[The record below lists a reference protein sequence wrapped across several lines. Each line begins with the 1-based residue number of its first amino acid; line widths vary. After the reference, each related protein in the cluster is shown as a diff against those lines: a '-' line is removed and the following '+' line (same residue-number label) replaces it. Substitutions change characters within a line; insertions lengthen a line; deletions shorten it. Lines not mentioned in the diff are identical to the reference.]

1 MSKKHEKKADIKI
14 NRVLRN
20 MSFQRLL
27 AVVFTWLVLS
37 AVVAS
42 EATPKKYKLA
52 EGDISQYDINAPR
65 DIENTIMTRQNAET
79 KAAEL
84 PPVIID
90 IANANS
96 DMYNGA
102 YEYFDGL
109 EQLFSNMM
117 SWQPSSGTKER
128 PNSGRNDTKEGDE
141 PDTYSEHL
149 KTSDPNGQYSVLSK
163 MDESQL
169 QLLFTEDGLSL
180 VKELKSQVIK
190 ETLPKLTG
198 MNLMSS
204 NIQEEKAKSLT
215 AIMERLGSELVEP
228 IAKDVLD
235 KVIKPNSR
243 VDEEATANQK
253 NAFIESYIK
262 ENPVIIYQDERIIS
276 KDDVVTK
283 DKFEVLK
290 ELNYIDSEGK
300 PDVLLFVAVFLLILL
315 LMLAVMFYLR
325 QFHPKLYYDRNSIL
339 LICVSVL
346 LTTLFAWA
354 FRRLIPDLSYLVI
367 PVFIA
372 PVLVAIFLG
381 IEPAITVNLLLTFSY
396 AIMFE
401 GQLQFMLMAL
411 VGGTFAAFFTVN
423 ATQRR
428 KISLTGVLMG
438 VLNAFVI
445 VLTCIINKKG
455 LDSLINDGGLA
466 FLNGLLSIIL
476 AIGILPF
483 LESTFNVITPLK
495 LLELADPNHP
505 LLKRLL
511 MEAPGTYHH
520 SLMVGNLAEVA
531 TREIGGNALL
541 ARVGAY
547 FHDVGK
553 LKRPQFFKEN
563 QMSDNPHDKLTPNLS
578 TLVITSHTKDG
589 EELALKYHLPK
600 IIRDIILQ
608 HHGTTLVAYFY
619 HKATKTEKVDDLK
632 EEKFRYEGPL
642 PDTREAAV
650 VMLADSVE
658 AAVRAMPE
666 KTQGKIEGLI
676 RKIIKDKLDDG
687 QLDRCDLTLKDLSTI
702 ADSFLQVL
710 SGVFHERPEYP
721 ELEKKNSLLELDNSI
736 YNNPKELK
744 NKRGKGQD
752 EAASIQ
758 QTEGPNAL
766 QGDS

>member
-1 MSKKHEKKADIKI
+1 MVKKHQKKADMKFYKVI
-14 NRVLRN
+14 RSL
-20 MSFQRLL
+20 SFQRLL
-27 AVVFTWLVLS
+27 AVVLTWLALS
-37 AVVAS
+37 TVVAY
-42 EATPKKYKLA
+42 EAAPKKYKLA
-52 EGDISQYDINAPR
+52 QGDISQYDINAPR
-65 DIENTIMTRQNAET
+65 DIENTTMTRQNAEV
-79 KAAEL
+79 KAAGL
-84 PPVIID
+84 TPVVIEIS
-90 IANANS
+90 NANS

-102 YEYFDGL
+102 FEYFDGL
-109 EQLFSNMM
+109 EKLFLMM
-117 SWQPSSGTKER
+117 SGEASPGSEGTISGNTPEIDQEPQTYNER
-128 PNSGRNDTKEGDE
+128 VKAFDTSGN
-141 PDTYSEHL
+141 
-149 KTSDPNGQYSVLSK
+149 YSVLLNL
-163 MDESQL
+163 DETQL
-169 QLLFTEDGLSL
+169 QRLFSDEGLAL
-180 VKELKSQVIK
+180 VKGLKNQVIK
-190 ETLPKLTG
+190 EVLPVLTG
-198 MNLMSS
+198 MNLMTS
-204 NIQEEKAKSLT
+204 NIEAEKSKSLAKMMT
-215 AIMERLGSELVEP
+215 EENNDLVRP

-235 KVIKPNSR
+235 KVVKPNSR
-243 VDEEATANQK
+243 VDEEATARQK
-253 NAFIESYIK
+253 NSFIESYIK
-262 ENPVIIYQDERIIS
+262 DNPVIIYQDERIIS
-276 KDDVVTK
+276 KDDVVTE

-300 PDVLLFVAVFLLILL
+300 PDILLYLAVFLIIFILIL
-315 LMLAVMFYLR
+315 AVLFYLHN
-325 QFHPKLYYDRNSIL
+325 FHPKLYYDRNS
-339 LICVSVL
+339 VL
-346 LTTLFAWA
+346 LMCVAVLIATLFAWA
-354 FRRLIPDLSYLVI
+354 FRQFVPDLSYLII
-367 PVFIA
+367 PIFIA
-372 PVLVAIFLG
+372 PVLVTIFLG
-381 IEPAITVNLLLTFSY
+381 IEPAITVNLLLTFSF
-396 AIMFE
+396 AIMVE
-401 GQLQFMLMAL
+401 GNMQFMLMSL
-411 VGGTFAAFFTVN
+411 LGGSFAAFFTVN

-428 KISLTGVLMG
+428 KISLTGVLLG
-438 VLNAFVI
+438 VLNALVI
-445 VLTCIINKKG
+445 VLTGIISKKG
-455 LDSLINDGGLA
+455 PDSLINDGGLA
-466 FLNGLLSIIL
+466 FLNGLFSIIL

-483 LESTFNVITPLK
+483 LESTFNVVTPLK

-553 LKRPQFFKEN
+553 LKRPHFFKEN

-589 EELALKYHLPK
+589 EELALKYRLPK

-619 HKATKTEKVDDLK
+619 HKATQTEKMEDLK

-666 KTQGKIEGLI
+666 KTQGKIEGLV

-687 QLDRCDLTLKDLSTI
+687 QLNRCDLTLKDLSTI

-721 ELEKKNSLLELDNSI
+721 ELDKKNSLSELDNSI
-736 YNNPKELK
+736 YNNHKDMK
-744 NKRGKGQD
+744 NKGGKGQN
-752 EAASIQ
+752 EANSIQ
-758 QTEGPNAL
+758 SAEGPRAI